1 MQKVTNCGEIGWA
14 VFCGKEQMTRALF
27 SRSKIEAN
35 FARPYYKS
43 AKSHALHSL
52 KHYKIFWPNKEFSI
66 GHAKERY

>member
-1 MQKVTNCGEIGWA
+1 MEKIMLYGEIGWA
-14 VFCGKEQMTRALF
+14 VFDGENQMTRALF
-27 SRSKIEAN
+27 SQSKIESN

-52 KHYKIFWPNKEFSI
+52 KHYKIFWPNKEFRV